1 MSYTYEDAMKAL
13 RAADA
18 AGNVEDAKQL
28 AQIAQRLKGQAQS
41 GERFPLMSQLNR
53 GIADS
58 VGGLVDFI
66 NPFDAQTGS
75 ARTGLTNVMER
86 GGIEVAQGDPQ
97 TAGQAFMR
105 GTGEAAGALI
115 PVAGTLQAARTG
127 TGIAANI
134 ADDAFRAITT
144 TGGATTEALAGG
156 LSETARF
163 ETERRGGGEIAQNVA
178 AVFAPAAAIPGAIAT
193 GQKLAR
199 YLPSAVGARQLS
211 RNVAAAVAPY
221 TQSGANEVARRR
233 VQELAGGPERAAEL
247 ARRIEPENE
256 FGLTPAQQTND
267 PNMLAI
273 EQTAAQQ
280 DPNLRARLETRM
292 DQSQAAGREAVD
304 GMGGNVQDARDFFT
318 TRRREFRTQIDQQA
332 QDAIERAD
340 ARLARSGPTRSES
353 ENSLIV
359 MDEIDKA
366 LTDSLIQEKALWDS
380 LPVAAKVG
388 TENAR
393 ARALRLI
400 DETPRAQQNDV
411 PRVLRDLLASEDGF
425 DDMETVREMHG
436 LYSELRRIARTAMAG
451 NDQNKNMARIANNVA
466 EGILEDLGAVDGST
480 VIGRQ
485 INEARAFSS
494 ALHEAYDRGAVGRL
508 LKRTTDGDTA
518 IDPELALN
526 RTVGRSGP
534 AGEVAARQISEAT
547 TTSGPGRRD
556 RSFRAEEAVTDYIRH
571 RFTRSAV
578 SATGEFTKGSA
589 AKFMRDNAELMKRYP
604 ELRGE
609 LDAAVRQRES
619 ADAFAARIETR
630 VRALDDARRSATAAF
645 LGGPPDRAIRAV
657 LDAKVPAQAA
667 RRLANEASKDP
678 SGHAL
683 AGVKAAF
690 SDYLIQGQFTGRQL
704 QDRLDEPKF
713 RSALSQVF
721 NPGEIARLQ
730 RIATEMSKL
739 DAARA
744 TAPSIGSN
752 LSGARPTKVI
762 EYLARVVAAR
772 QGAQLGGG
780 GGASLQ
786 TAQMASAR
794 ARDFMNSIVSD
805 KASELLARA
814 VEDPELF
821 RSLMMDMGSVSLE
834 KVGIPRILPY
844 LIGTGAAVAVGA
856 EQ

>member
-1 MSYTYEDAMKAL
+1 MTTLNIEGKRVKVSDDFLTLSPEEQ
-13 RAADA
+13 AAT
-18 AGNVEDAKQL
+18 VEE
-28 AQIAQRLKGQAQS
+28 IAQSMNIAGGSADK
-41 GERFPLMSQLNR
+41 FPLMSQLNA
-53 GIADS
+53 GIAGS

-86 GGIEVAQGDPQ
+86 GGIEVAQGEPQ
-97 TAGQAFMR
+97 TVGQAFMR

-115 PVAGTLQAARTG
+115 PIAGGLQAARTG
-127 TGIAANI
+127 SGIAANI

-144 TGGATTEALAGG
+144 TGGAVLEAAAGG
-156 LSETARF
+156 ASEAARF
-163 ETERRGGGEIAQNVA
+163 ETERRGGGEVAQNVA
-178 AVFAPAAAIPGAIAT
+178 AVLAPAAAIPGAIAA
-193 GQKLAR
+193 GQTAAR
-199 YLPSAVGARQLS
+199 YLPSAVGARQLT

-247 ARRIEPENE
+247 ARRIEPESE

-273 EQTAAQQ
+273 EQTAASQ
-280 DPNLRARLETRM
+280 DPNLRARLESGM
-292 DQSQAAGREAVD
+292 EQSQAAGREAVD

-318 TRRREFRTQIDQQA
+318 TRRREFKTQIDQRA
-332 QDAIERAD
+332 QDAIEAAD
-340 ARLARSGPTRSES
+340 ARLARSGPSRSES

-366 LTDSLIQEKALWDS
+366 LTTSLADEKALWDRV
-380 LPVAAKVG
+380 PVTAQVG
-388 TENAR
+388 TSVSKSR
-393 ARALRLI
+393 AQTILE
-400 DETPRAQQNDV
+400 ETPRAQQNDV

-425 DDMETVREMHG
+425 GDVETVREMHG
-436 LYSELRRIARTAMAG
+436 LYSELRRIARSAMAG

-466 EGILEDLGAVDGST
+466 EGILEDLGAVDGAT
-480 VIGRQ
+480 AIGRQ

-494 ALHEAYDRGAVGRL
+494 ALHETYDRGAVGRL
-508 LKRTTDGDTA
+508 LKRTIDGDTA

-526 RTVGRSGP
+526 RSVGR
-534 AGEVAARQISEAT
+534 AGAQAAVSARQMEEAT
-547 TTSGPGRRD
+547 GTFRTT
-556 RSFRAEEAVTDYIRH
+556 EAITDYVRD
-571 RFTRSAV
+571 RFTRAAV
-578 SATGEFTKGSA
+578 SATGEFTRGSA

-609 LDAAVRQRES
+609 LDAAVRQREG

-630 VRALDDARRSATAAF
+630 VKALNDAKKSATTAF
-645 LGGPPDRAIRAV
+645 LGGAPDRAIKAV
-657 LDAKVPAQAA
+657 LDAQIPAQAA
-667 RRLANEASKDP
+667 RRLANEARKDP
-678 SGHAL
+678 SGQAL

-690 SDYLIQGQFTGRQL
+690 SDHLIQGEFTGRQL
-704 QDRLDEPKF
+704 QQRLSEPKF
-713 RSALSQVF
+713 RSALQQVF
-721 NPGEIARLQ
+721 SSAEIGRMQ
-730 RIATEMSKL
+730 RIATEMAKL

-744 TAPSIGSN
+744 NAPSIGSN
-752 LSGARPTKVI
+752 LSGAKPAKVI

-772 QGAQLGGG
+772 QGAAMGGSGGG
-780 GGASLQ
+780 SLQ

-814 VEDPELF
+814 VEDPDLF
-821 RSLMMDMGSVSLE
+821 RSLLVDTSSVRLE
-834 KVGIPRILPY
+834 EQAIPRILPY
-844 LIGTGAAVAVGA
+844 LIGTSAAVATESEA
-856 EQ
+856 P

>member
-41 GERFPLMSQLNR
+41 GEQFPLMSQLNR

-86 GGIEVAQGDPQ
+86 GGIEVAQGEPQ

-105 GTGEAAGALI
+105 GTGEAAGALL

-178 AVFAPAAAIPGAIAT
+178 AVLAPAAAIPGAIAA
-193 GQKLAR
+193 GQQAAR

-280 DPNLRARLETRM
+280 DPNLRARLEGRM
-292 DQSQAAGREAVD
+292 EQSQAAGRDAVD
-304 GMGGNVQDARDFFT
+304 SMGGNVQDARDFFT

-366 LTDSLIQEKALWDS
+366 LSDSLIQEKALWDS
-380 LPVAAKVG
+380 VPVAAKVG

-425 DDMETVREMHG
+425 EDMETVREMHG

-480 VIGRQ
+480 AIGRQ
-485 INEARAFSS
+485 INEARAYSA
-494 ALHEAYDRGAVGRL
+494 ALHETYDRGAVGRL
-508 LKRTTDGDTA
+508 LKRTIDGDTA

-526 RTVGRSGP
+526 RTVGRSG
-534 AGEVAARQISEAT
+534 ATAAVAARQLEEAT
-547 TTSGPGRRD
+547 VSPRTT
-556 RSFRAEEAVTDYIRH
+556 EAVTDYIRD

-619 ADAFAARIETR
+619 ADAFAARIENR
-630 VRALDDARRSATAAF
+630 VKALDDARRSATAAF

-678 SGHAL
+678 SGQAL

-690 SDYLIQGQFTGRQL
+690 SDHLIQGQFTGRQL

-721 NPGEIARLQ
+721 NQGEIARLQ
-730 RIATEMSKL
+730 RIATEMAKL

-752 LSGARPTKVI
+752 LSGARPAKVI

-805 KASELLARA
+805 KASELLSRA

-844 LIGTGAAVAVGA
+844 LIGTGAAVATGIDG
-856 EQ
+856 EFR

>member
-1 MSYTYEDAMKAL
+1 MKAL

-28 AQIAQRLKGQAQS
+28 AQIAQRLKGQAQT
-41 GERFPLMSQLNR
+41 GDKFPLMSQLNR

-66 NPFDAQTGS
+66 NPIDAQTGS
-75 ARTGLTNVMER
+75 ARTGLTNVMQG
-86 GGIEVAQGDPQ
+86 GGIEVAQGEPQ

-105 GTGEAAGALI
+105 GTGEAAGALLPI
-115 PVAGTLQAARTG
+115 AGGLAVARTG

-134 ADDAFRAITT
+134 ADDALRSISTT
-144 TGGATTEALAGG
+144 SGAAFEAGAGG

-178 AVFAPAAAIPGAIAT
+178 AVLAPAAAIPGAIAA
-193 GQKLAR
+193 GQTAAR
-199 YLPSAVGARQLS
+199 YLPSAIGARQLT

-304 GMGGNVQDARDFFT
+304 SMGGNVQDARDFFT
-318 TRRREFRTQIDQQA
+318 TRRREFKTQIDQQA

-366 LTDSLIQEKALWDS
+366 LTMSLAEEKTLWDQVPVVAQVGTYNAKARAQSLIE
-380 LPVAAKVG
+380 
-388 TENAR
+388 
-393 ARALRLI
+393 
-400 DETPRAQQNDV
+400 ETPRAQQNDI
-411 PRVLRDLLASEDGF
+411 PRVIRELLAGDEGF
-425 DDMETVREMHG
+425 GNAETVREMHG
-436 LYSELRRIARTAMAG
+436 LYSELRRIARSAMAG

-466 EGILEDLGAVDGST
+466 EGILADLGAVDGST
-480 VIGRQ
+480 AIGRQ
-485 INEARAFSS
+485 INEARAYSA
-494 ALHEAYDRGAVGRL
+494 ALHETYDRGAVGRL
-508 LKRTTDGDTA
+508 LKRTIDGDTA

-526 RTVGRSGP
+526 RTVGRSG
-534 AGEVAARQISEAT
+534 ATAAVAARQLEEAT
-547 TTSGPGRRD
+547 VSQRTT
-556 RSFRAEEAVTDYIRH
+556 EAVTDYIRD
-571 RFTRSAV
+571 RFTKSAV
-578 SATGEFTKGSA
+578 SATGEFTRGSA

-630 VRALDDARRSATAAF
+630 VKALDDNRKSATAAF
-645 LGGPPDRAIRAV
+645 LGGPPDRAIKAI
-657 LDAKVPAQAA
+657 LDAPIPIQAA
-667 RRLANEASKDP
+667 RRLTNEARKDP
-678 SGHAL
+678 TGQAL

-690 SDYLIQGQFTGRQL
+690 SDHLIQGQFTGRQL
-704 QDRLDEPKF
+704 QDRLAEPKF
-713 RSALSQVF
+713 RAALQQVF
-721 NPGEIARLQ
+721 SSGEIGRLQ
-730 RIATEMSKL
+730 RVAIEMAKL

-752 LSGARPTKVI
+752 LSGAKPAKVI

-772 QGAQLGGG
+772 QGAQMGGG

-814 VEDPELF
+814 VEDPDLF
-821 RSLMMDMGSVSLE
+821 RSLMMDMGSVSIE
-834 KVGIPRILPY
+834 KTAIPRILPY
-844 LIGTGAAVAVGA
+844 LIGTGAAVAT
-856 EQ
+856 E

>member
-1 MSYTYEDAMKAL
+1 
-13 RAADA
+13 
-18 AGNVEDAKQL
+18 
-28 AQIAQRLKGQAQS
+28 
-41 GERFPLMSQLNR
+41 MSQLNR

-86 GGIEVAQGDPQ
+86 GGIEVAQGEPQ

-105 GTGEAAGALI
+105 GTGEAAGALL

-178 AVFAPAAAIPGAIAT
+178 AVLAPAAAIPGAIAA
-193 GQKLAR
+193 GQQAAR

-292 DQSQAAGREAVD
+292 DQSQAAGRDAVD
-304 GMGGNVQDARDFFT
+304 SMGGNVQDARDFFT

-366 LTDSLIQEKALWDS
+366 LTSSLAEEKTLWDQV
-380 LPVAAKVG
+380 PVTAQVG
-388 TENAR
+388 TYNAKSR
-393 ARALRLI
+393 AQTIL
-400 DETPRAQQNDV
+400 DETPRAQQNDI
-411 PRVLRDLLASEDGF
+411 PRVLRDLLLGEGGF
-425 DDMETVREMHG
+425 GNAETVREMHG
-436 LYSELRRIARTAMAG
+436 LYSELRRIARSAMAG

-466 EGILEDLGAVDGST
+466 EGILADLGAVDGST
-480 VIGRQ
+480 AIGRQ
-485 INEARAFSS
+485 INEARAYSA
-494 ALHEAYDRGAVGRL
+494 ALHETYDRGAVGRL
-508 LKRTTDGDTA
+508 LKRTIDGDTA

-526 RTVGRSGP
+526 RTVGRSG
-534 AGEVAARQISEAT
+534 ATAAVATRQLEEAT
-547 TTSGPGRRD
+547 VSPRTT
-556 RSFRAEEAVTDYIRH
+556 EAVTDYIRD

-678 SGHAL
+678 SGQAL

-704 QDRLDEPKF
+704 QDRLDESKF

-730 RIATEMSKL
+730 RIATEMAKL

-752 LSGARPTKVI
+752 LSGAKPAKVI

-772 QGAQLGGG
+772 QGAQFGGG

-844 LIGTGAAVAVGA
+844 LIGTGAAVAA
-856 EQ
+856 E

>member
-66 NPFDAQTGS
+66 NPFDAHTGS

-105 GTGEAAGALI
+105 GTGEAAGALL

-178 AVFAPAAAIPGAIAT
+178 AVLAPAAA
-193 GQKLAR
+193 
-199 YLPSAVGARQLS
+199 
-211 RNVAAAVAPY
+211 
-221 TQSGANEVARRR
+221 
-233 VQELAGGPERAAEL
+233 
-247 ARRIEPENE
+247 
-256 FGLTPAQQTND
+256 
-267 PNMLAI
+267 
-273 EQTAAQQ
+273 
-280 DPNLRARLETRM
+280 
-292 DQSQAAGREAVD
+292 
-304 GMGGNVQDARDFFT
+304 
-318 TRRREFRTQIDQQA
+318 
-332 QDAIERAD
+332 

-380 LPVAAKVG
+380 VPVAAKVG

-508 LKRTTDGDTA
+508 LKRTTEGDTA

-547 TTSGPGRRD
+547 TTSGPGRRE
-556 RSFRAEEAVTDYIRH
+556 RSFRAEEAVTDYIRD

-619 ADAFAARIETR
+619 ADAFAARIENR
-630 VRALDDARRSATAAF
+630 VKALDDARRSATAAF

-678 SGHAL
+678 SGQAL

-752 LSGARPTKVI
+752 LSGAKPAKVI

-772 QGAQLGGG
+772 QGAQMGGG

-844 LIGTGAAVAVGA
+844 LIGTGAAVAVQEGD
-856 EQ
+856 